1 MGDKSFDK
9 SFDDKLNGNGV
20 WERICDIENAIGIE
34 PYEKLDKSVLKM
46 IKKIRADIEALQ
58 SVDERNQSL
67 NATVDE
73 QAKRIETLEQEKKAQ
88 AEKIE
93 ELETEN
99 KSRMESIQSLEKEKE
114 VQAEKIE
121 ELETENKSQ
130 MESIQS
136 LEKEKSDQAE
146 KIEEL
151 ETENKSQME
160 SIQSLEKEK
169 SDQAETINANKTAW
183 EQSVSEYKK
192 LLLLMY
198 KCKNLNAYVQ
208 TFGMDATKEGN
219 DYQSVVSF
227 INLFGNETSF
237 ATLLYQFYEEA
248 SKVLEVYDYEFI
260 KAINSYYREYFGFPF
275 DILVIPESKNGKF
288 DKEIMKDKD
297 KPNDVFSRFSEVYAP
312 AVMRKSGNGIET
324 KMLVKGEKS

>member
-1 MGDKSFDK
+1 MGEKSFDEE
-9 SFDDKLNGNGV
+9 LNDHDV
-20 WERICDIENAIGIE
+20 WKRICNIENAIGIE
-34 PYEKLDKSVLKM
+34 PYEKLGKSVLKM

-121 ELETENKSQ
+121 ELETENKNK

-136 LEKEKSDQAE
+136 LEKEKSDQA
-146 KIEEL
+146 
-151 ETENKSQME
+151 
-160 SIQSLEKEK
+160 
-169 SDQAETINANKTAW
+169 ATINTNKTAW

-260 KAINSYYREYFGFPF
+260 KAINSYYREYFGLPF

>member
-1 MGDKSFDK
+1 MGEKSFDEE
-9 SFDDKLNGNGV
+9 LNDHDV
-20 WERICDIENAIGIE
+20 WKRICNIENAIGIE
-34 PYEKLDKSVLKM
+34 PYEKLGKSVLKM

-151 ETENKSQME
+151 ETENKNKME

-169 SDQAETINANKTAW
+169 SDQAATINTNKTAW

-260 KAINSYYREYFGFPF
+260 KAINSYYREYFGLPF